1 MSTIKKYKVG
11 DYVKKN
17 SETWIP
23 NEFDSW
29 GRGIGVG
36 QIVEPPF
43 QTEENEVDVR
53 WPGGRCFEFTDQ
65 LLPSGKPVSNNDSGN
80 S

>member
-1 MSTIKKYKVG
+1 MNEKVQFKVG

-17 SETWIP
+17 PDTWKP

-29 GRGIGVG
+29 GRGEGIGQV
-36 QIVEPPF
+36 VEPPF
-43 QTEENEVDVR
+43 QMEAHEVEVR
-53 WPGGRCFEFTDQ
+53 WPGGRCFENVDQ
-65 LLPSGKPVSNNDSGN
+65 LLPANKPENNENN

>member
-1 MSTIKKYKVG
+1 MSEIKKYNIG

-17 SETWIP
+17 PEAWEA
-23 NEFDSW
+23 NDFDSW
-29 GRGIGVG
+29 GRGIGIG

-43 QTEENEVDVR
+43 QMQGNEVDVR
-53 WPGGRCFEFTDQ
+53 WPSGRCFEFTDQ
-65 LLPSGKPVSNNDSGN
+65 LLPSNKKEADDIN